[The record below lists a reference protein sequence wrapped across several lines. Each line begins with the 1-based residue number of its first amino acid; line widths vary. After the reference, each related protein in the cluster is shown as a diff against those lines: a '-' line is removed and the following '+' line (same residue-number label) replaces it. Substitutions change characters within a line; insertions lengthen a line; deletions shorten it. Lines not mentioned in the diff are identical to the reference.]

1 MSHAFG
7 QIGAVLDG
15 VGQQRGD
22 QARLLIHDSFEALEV
37 SNRLLRRP
45 ADRTERADQ
54 MLLAELRG
62 MEARLPDRPVVAE
75 QEIFTAPR

>member
-1 MSHAFG
+1 
-7 QIGAVLDG
+7 
-15 VGQQRGD
+15 
-22 QARLLIHDSFEALEV
+22 
-37 SNRLLRRP
+37 
-45 ADRTERADQ
+45 